1 MVRAAFLAVIVSLS
15 IVAKECDVASLLDLL
30 VTYQVSVHNGSTRTG
45 FITASIGSG
54 SRSATLPPGATV
66 VVRSFKPGTWAA
78 AVVDVDP
85 ELNAALVQLRQDFV
99 KLANPSGL
107 GAAEIKRL
115 FAEGA
120 KLRAIIAA
128 REAAVG
134 NARSAYCSGELY
146 PEDPPADQE
155 LDITATYVSGH
166 WTLSGC

>member
-1 MVRAAFLAVIVSLS
+1 MFRTAFLAVLLAVSLT
-15 IVAKECDVASLLDLL
+15 AKECDVAGILDLL
-30 VTYQVSVHNGSTRTG
+30 VTYQVSVHNASGRTG

-54 SRSATLPPGATV
+54 SRTATLPAGATV
-66 VVRSFKPGTWAA
+66 VVQSFKPGTWAA

-85 ELNAALVQLRQDFV
+85 DLNAALVQLRQDFV

-134 NARSAYCSGELY
+134 KAKSAYCNGEMY
-146 PEDPPADQE
+146 AEDPPADQE
-155 LDITATYVSGH
+155 LDITATYVSGQ